1 MELTIT
7 GLTEHEADAVQVFA
21 LSPRAK
27 ARPFT
32 HLPGTPHWRQGFAFL
47 SQSVRIYLPP
57 ELLQKSSPLRLQCAG
72 RTLVATDLS
81 TLTTTWRPV
90 PKPADHPSP
99 LVAYDSPQGLPTFLG
114 VLNGPDLASYGEILG
129 KALVLFLLGGAAI
142 AVSERHLT
150 GRSRGLRLLWL
161 CLAPRA
167 PLPQTHHTERRF
179 ALVGL
184 VVLLLGLVVLVHGK
198 RYGFVHDDNLTQFF
212 PVILQG
218 AESLFDQGVFP
229 TYNPYQL
236 MGSPTA
242 TIGTYALTYPPTYV
256 AYALARWLLRDPYLT
271 LDVFVVLHLTLGYL
285 ATFALARRVG
295 LRPSLAL
302 AAALS
307 FILCGYFCVYTRCWF
322 YMAPV
327 ALWTP
332 LLFLHLTE
340 LTQVPR
346 LTWRWVGRAGI
357 VVGLYFHAGNAQMWS
372 YTLLLA
378 ATLVVLWQR
387 TGRLSAGR
395 LLWAGAALLVGL
407 ALAAPLL
414 IPQAAEV
421 AALDREG
428 NIKSGITRG
437 LLALLLPAPLATAP
451 HPTIELGMPVVWK
464 HLYDFGPLYFCGP
477 LLLGAGLVAL
487 ATVPVLCWG
496 KRQVGANVWLL
507 CGALALVLSL
517 GENGGLAQL
526 LVVLPG
532 FNKFQHWW
540 KFLPFLALCFALGGG
555 LVLERWLR
563 VTRRG
568 RRAEGTILGLTCGL
582 LLYNAALSQPVMTVP
597 EQPYPTLAPDVRAL
611 VHNPQEP
618 LARGAALSP
627 WLPEWREPGFIGSL
641 SQNFATLYELPMLE
655 GYDPLVAKTPLNQ
668 RLTDR
673 FYASTTVKRARQ
685 DFDPIPAV
693 EPLTPLRRYGV
704 RWAFLTEGREEL
716 KGIYAFNQ
724 ALQENTALRHA
735 TPHTQLRELTGYDP
749 LAFDEGHPE
758 RALVLTPTAEGV
770 AVALEREHTGE
781 IIVNF
786 LAREWLHAYVDGK
799 RVPSTKDSWDRVR
812 VAVPAGAQTLTL
824 RYEPAWGKGFLAS
837 AILLLVALGAVR
849 AAVKIAG
856 SQDEMVVKEPC
867 RRPPVSPSM
876 SPRPIRSRH

>member
-1 MELTIT
+1 
-7 GLTEHEADAVQVFA
+7 
-21 LSPRAK
+21 
-27 ARPFT
+27 
-32 HLPGTPHWRQGFAFL
+32 
-47 SQSVRIYLPP
+47 
-57 ELLQKSSPLRLQCAG
+57 
-72 RTLVATDLS
+72 
-81 TLTTTWRPV
+81 
-90 PKPADHPSP
+90 
-99 LVAYDSPQGLPTFLG
+99 
-114 VLNGPDLASYGEILG
+114 
-129 KALVLFLLGGAAI
+129 
-142 AVSERHLT
+142 
-150 GRSRGLRLLWL
+150 
-161 CLAPRA
+161 
-167 PLPQTHHTERRF
+167 
-179 ALVGL
+179 
-184 VVLLLGLVVLVHGK
+184 VHGK

-218 AESLFDQGVFP
+218 AQSLFDHRVFP

-271 LDVFVVLHLTLGYL
+271 LDIFVVLHLVLGYW

-340 LTQVPR
+340 LTQSR
-346 LTWRWVGRAGI
+346 ALTWRWAGRAGI
-357 VVGLYFHAGNAQMWS
+357 VIGLYFHAGNAQMWS

-395 LLWAGAALLVGL
+395 LVWAGAALLVGL

-437 LLALLLPAPLATAP
+437 LLALLLPAPLVKAA
-451 HPTIELGMPVVWK
+451 HPTIEPGTLVVWK

-487 ATVPVLCWG
+487 ATLPVLRWG

-563 VTRRG
+563 VTRRRG
-568 RRAEGTILGLTCGL
+568 VSEGVILGLTCGL
-582 LLYNAALSQPVMTVP
+582 LLYNAAISQPMMTVP
-597 EQPYPTLAPDVRAL
+597 EQPYPTLAPAVRAL

-655 GYDPLVAKTPLNQ
+655 GYDPLVAKTPLNL

-685 DFDPIPAV
+685 DFDPVPTV
-693 EPLTPLRRYGV
+693 EPLTALRRYGV

-716 KGIYAFNQ
+716 KGIYAFNKV
-724 ALQENTALRHA
+724 LSEGTALRHA
-735 TPHTQLRELTGYDP
+735 TSHMELRELTGYDP
-749 LAFDEGHPE
+749 LAFGEGASE
-758 RALVLTPTAEGV
+758 SALPITFNAAGV
-770 AVALEREHTGE
+770 DVALGGAVSEPV
-781 IIVNF
+781 IVNF
-786 LAREWLHAYVDGK
+786 LARELLHAYVDGK
-799 RVPSTKDSWDRVR
+799 RVPSTKDTWDRVR
-812 VAVPAGAQTLTL
+812 VAVPTGAHTLTL
-824 RYEPAWGKGFLAS
+824 RYEPAWGKGLLAS
-837 AILLLVALGAVR
+837 ALLLLMALGFMR
-849 AAVKIAG
+849 AAVKIAD
-856 SQDEMVVKEPC
+856 S
-867 RRPPVSPSM
+867 
-876 SPRPIRSRH
+876 